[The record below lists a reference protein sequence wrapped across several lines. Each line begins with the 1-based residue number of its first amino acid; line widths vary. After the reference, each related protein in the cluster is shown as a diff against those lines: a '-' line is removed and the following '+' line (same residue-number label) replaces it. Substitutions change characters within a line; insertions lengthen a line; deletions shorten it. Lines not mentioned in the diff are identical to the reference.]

1 MSRNDNFLTRNLLD
15 YCIIKT
21 IGIDLWRQTNTSI
34 PQQIDFIGKLEEYD
48 GATMFFSAE
57 EQQRNV
63 LNLSVVSLII
73 TKNINNGTSKNIELI
88 KWSKRF

>member
-1 MSRNDNFLTRNLLD
+1 
-15 YCIIKT
+15 
-21 IGIDLWRQTNTSI
+21 
-34 PQQIDFIGKLEEYD
+34 
-48 GATMFFSAE
+48 MFFSAE

-88 KWSKRF
+88 K